1 MQADVEVAVAGPDA
15 LLVKDISAE
24 RIVVR
29 ASGNAGLLAQGQTK
43 LPDTVGA

>member
-1 MQADVEVAVAGPDA
+1 MQADGEVATAGPDA

-29 ASGNAGLLAQGQTK
+29 ASENAAPLAQV
-43 LPDTVGA
+43 P